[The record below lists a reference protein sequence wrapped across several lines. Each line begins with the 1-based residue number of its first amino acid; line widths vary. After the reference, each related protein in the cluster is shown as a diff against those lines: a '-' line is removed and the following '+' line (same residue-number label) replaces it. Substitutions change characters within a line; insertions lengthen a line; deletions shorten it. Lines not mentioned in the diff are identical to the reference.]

1 MHKEVIFLENN
12 KYITVCPYCNN
23 KSRIEIN
30 NNEKRKNHTC
40 PHCFSKYKI
49 LIERKV
55 ILYSEVENKNYCMN
69 KKIEKEVQRKNGL
82 PLMI

>member
-1 MHKEVIFLENN
+1 MENN

-23 KSRIEIN
+23 KSSIEIN

-40 PHCFSKYKI
+40 PHCFNKYKI
-49 LIERKV
+49 LVERKV
-55 ILYSEVENKNYCMN
+55 TLYSEIENKNYCMN
-69 KKIEKEVQRKNGL
+69 KEIKKEVQRKNGL